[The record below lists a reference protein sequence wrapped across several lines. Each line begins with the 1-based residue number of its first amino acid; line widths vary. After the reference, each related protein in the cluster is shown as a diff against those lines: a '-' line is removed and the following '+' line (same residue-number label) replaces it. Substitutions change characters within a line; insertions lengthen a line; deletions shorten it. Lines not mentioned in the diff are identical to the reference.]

1 MIEPE
6 HPGLPI
12 VRQCE
17 LLGLARASYY
27 HQPEPETDRNLQL
40 MRVIDET
47 YLAYPV
53 FGGGGTAYLKLDN
66 GTTAWFDIVGGGVG
80 LGGKGASIQTGEV
93 WGVYYPSD
101 YAR

>member
-27 HQPEPETDRNLQL
+27 HQPEPETDRNLNSC
-40 MRVIDET
+40 
-47 YLAYPV
+47 
-53 FGGGGTAYLKLDN
+53 G
-66 GTTAWFDIVGGGVG
+66 
-80 LGGKGASIQTGEV
+80 
-93 WGVYYPSD
+93 
-101 YAR
+101 